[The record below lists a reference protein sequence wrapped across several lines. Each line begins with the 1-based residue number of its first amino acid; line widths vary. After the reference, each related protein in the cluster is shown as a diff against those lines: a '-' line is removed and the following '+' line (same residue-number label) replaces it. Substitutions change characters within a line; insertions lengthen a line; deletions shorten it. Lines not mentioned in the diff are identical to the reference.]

1 MKRFVCILILLTCSH
16 VHAQDLAQQAN
27 NIFEHSCLGCHG
39 PNGTFTEELI
49 ITYPALMNSGTIVPG
64 DPERSEFYQRLLGN
78 TTQGP
83 QMPLGQPPL
92 PPAAID
98 TIRQWILAGAPDW
111 AAQHDIN
118 FITPEAMLNTIK
130 THLESLSV
138 FDRFFARYFTMTH
151 LYNAGETPETLH
163 AYQTALSKL
172 LNSLSWGAAIHNP
185 EPIDDHATLFHIDI
199 RNYDWDIDSNAW
211 AHIEDIYPYLYSFG
225 SPVYETL
232 RQEMDCEVPFVHVD
246 WFLANAARPPLYH
259 DILNL
264 PNTDQELESRLG
276 LDVQRN
282 LINAPGRRVWRAGF
296 NDSGVSNHNRVV
308 ERHLSRYGAY
318 WKSYDFAGSAG
329 RQNIF
334 THPLDFRYDGGEIV
348 FSLPNGLQAYY
359 LADANGK
366 RLDAAPIQIV
376 SNPAAD
382 DPTVRNGISCIGCH
396 TEGMKTFEDKMRI
409 AIEQNANPLFDKV
422 HALRLYVEQ
431 AQMDT
436 LVQADTDRYEAALT
450 QTGSTFGGIEPIHRF
465 HDTFWGPVS
474 ASYAAAALGL
484 ETETFL
490 EQVRTQSQLH
500 NLGLSSLIDANGTIK
515 RDTWTQHFGEIVY
528 ALQGDTGT
536 VFIPSETSQIRPTL
550 EDYAEIPD
558 PNLRAAIKK
567 SIGKELLSIL
577 TLEDMQRL
585 TSLNAHNMDIEDLTG
600 LEVAINLQEIEMG
613 INPLL
618 KDISPLSGLIRLQ
631 RVIVDGTSISDIS
644 PLSELV
650 NLTDFRV
657 NESLVSDITP
667 LSNLRKL
674 TYINL
679 SNTHVRDITPLSG
692 LTKLTELYLDNNAIT
707 DISPLAEL
715 TRLRT
720 LGLSGNNISD
730 VSPLAG
736 LISLEW
742 LNIQGNVIIDFSP
755 LTSLPKNPTILQE
768 NNPGYGSG
776 KKIVGPWLWLFIPD
790 TRLDG
795 HTDLLA
801 EASGGKTTEVIVS
814 TKGATEGKA
823 VGESIWIRDKISP
836 IGFNNI
842 GEIANRHNLG
852 EGNNDNAVF
861 YGSITINVS
870 AEQQTT
876 MYVGSDDS
884 VIVWL
889 NGQKIHQEIIARAAD
904 DYQTDFPVF
913 LKAGRNV
920 LLVAVDNWSGWWSG
934 FFGFEPGLAYTV
946 NPSDTPSVQEMR
958 ASDVNEDGIVNIQDL
973 VIVAQFLGESEP
985 ANPRA
990 DVNGD
995 GVVNILDLVSVAND
1009 FGVR

>member
-199 RNYDWDIDSNAW
+199 RNYDWDIDSDAW
-211 AHIEDIYPYLYSFG
+211 AHIEDIYPYPYSFG
-225 SPVYETL
+225 SPIYETL

-396 TEGMKTFEDKMRI
+396 TEGMKSFEDKVRT
-409 AIEQNANPLFDKV
+409 AIQQNANPLFDKV

-465 HDTFWGPVS
+465 HDAFWGPVS
-474 ASYAAAALGL
+474 ADHAAAALGL

-490 EQVRTQSQLH
+490 EQVRTQSQLQ

-515 RDTWTQHFGEIVY
+515 RDTWTQHFGEIVFT
-528 ALQGDTGT
+528 LQGDTET
-536 VFIPSETSQIRPTL
+536 TFIPPVIDVITPTL
-550 EDYAEIPD
+550 GGSVHIPD
-558 PNLRAAIKK
+558 PNLRAAITEALGK
-567 SIGKELLSIL
+567 SSLSPITPEGMERLEHLDAGYRDIKNL
-577 TLEDMQRL
+577 TG
-585 TSLNAHNMDIEDLTG
+585 IEVAIYLTG
-600 LEVAINLQEIEMG
+600 LSLAGNR
-613 INPLL
+613 
-618 KDISPLSGLIRLQ
+618 ISDVSSLSGLIYLRHLNLKEN
-631 RVIVDGTSISDIS
+631 VISDIS
-644 PLSELV
+644 PLTGL
-650 NLTDFRV
+650 
-657 NESLVSDITP
+657 
-667 LSNLRKL
+667 
-674 TYINL
+674 INL
-679 SNTHVRDITPLSG
+679 DL
-692 LTKLTELYLDNNAIT
+692 LELQNN
-707 DISPLAEL
+707 
-715 TRLRT
+715 
-720 LGLSGNNISD
+720 
-730 VSPLAG
+730 
-736 LISLEW
+736 LIS
-742 LNIQGNVIIDFSP
+742 DFSP
-755 LTSLPKNPTILQE
+755 LKSLPKKTSIIRN
-768 NNPGYGSG
+768 NNPGYGRG
-776 KKIVGPWLWLFIPD
+776 EKIEGPWLWLFIPD
-790 TRLDG
+790 ARLDG
-795 HTDLLA
+795 HTDLLS
-801 EASGGKTTEVIVS
+801 EISGGQVTEVKVS

-823 VGESIWIRDKISP
+823 VGDSIWIAEKISHT
-836 IGFNNI
+836 GFNNLND
-842 GEIANRHNLG
+842 IANRLGLG
-852 EGNNDNAVF
+852 EGNNDNSLF
-861 YGSITINVS
+861 YGVITFNVS
-870 AEQQTT
+870 TQQQTN

-889 NGQKIHQEIIARAAD
+889 NGQKVHQEIVARPAG
-904 DYQTDFPVF
+904 DYLTDFPVF
-913 LKAGRNV
+913 LRAGRNV

-946 NPSDTPSVQEMR
+946 NPPATPSVQEMR